1 MVVLVGLI
9 VNECNFRYKETFFR
23 SKEAVK
29 TAKAKLVSLVLA
41 DMDAG
46 EEPIVQDASLSSGS
60 STISEEDCST
70 SIIDQIS
77 KKIRLEKRQEVVLCY
92 VSSDVQWIHP
102 GYWDSLPGSDCGVC
116 SHRVPGLARRE
127 AGVFTVSVKISTNID
142 LGLWVLSK
150 QI

>member
-29 TAKAKLVSLVLA
+29 TAKAKLVSLVLE

-70 SIIDQIS
+70 SIIAQIS

-92 VSSDVQWIHP
+92 VSSDVQ
-102 GYWDSLPGSDCGVC
+102 
-116 SHRVPGLARRE
+116 
-127 AGVFTVSVKISTNID
+127 
-142 LGLWVLSK
+142 
-150 QI
+150 